1 MFTERPPR
9 THPNVCCWWVAYL
22 MTGRHCTLSTNV
34 ICCSRC
40 VQNVPPE
47 KLFSRERA
55 VQQLL
60 AIVDRT
66 SMRENGRF
74 FDWKGE
80 EVEW

>member
-1 MFTERPPR
+1 MR
-9 THPNVCCWWVAYL
+9 TRRTPGLSDSLLWYQVATMLSELIIIVCCP
-22 MTGRHCTLSTNV
+22 RS
-34 ICCSRC
+34 
-40 VQNVPPE
+40 VQNVPAE